1 MRVLLMAFSAAVL
14 LLSGCS
20 QIAQIPDDQLARDL
34 NIAAKTAVKYSLQS
48 ALRKAPADASRISVD
63 ATTVD
68 GILTKTVIPAFSGA
82 STADVVRS
90 SVDTAL
96 ALLKSKIT
104 DPRVA
109 AAVDAGVEIVLL
121 DVTLPATPTGKLDA
135 RTLKA
140 LNGVFTGISTGIEAV
155 FPPAPAPP
163 K

>member
-1 MRVLLMAFSAAVL
+1 L

-20 QIAQIPDDQLARDL
+20 QVAKIPDDQLAQDL
-34 NIAAKTAVKYSLQS
+34 NIAAKTAVKYSLQ
-48 ALRKAPADASRISVD
+48 AAVRKTPADASRIAAD

-109 AAVDAGVEIVLL
+109 AAIDAGVEIVLL

-140 LNGVFTGISTGIEAV
+140 LNGVFTGISAGIEVV
-155 FPPAPAPP
+155 FPPAPV